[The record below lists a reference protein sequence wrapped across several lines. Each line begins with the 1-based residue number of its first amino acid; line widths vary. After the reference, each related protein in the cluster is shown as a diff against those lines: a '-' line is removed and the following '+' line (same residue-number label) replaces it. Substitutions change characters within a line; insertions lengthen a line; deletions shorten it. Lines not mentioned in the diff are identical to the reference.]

1 MQSTTQSTVNPDPDP
16 DLDLP
21 EVNTAEKRSLS
32 GRAVVVSPTYNEIEN
47 LPRMVEKIATLRR
60 DLDLDL
66 LIVDDESPDGTG
78 HLADELAKTHPFLH
92 VLHRE
97 GKRGLGLA
105 YCDGFSWALDHG
117 YSKIVQMDGDLS
129 HDPEDVPSLLKLA
142 DEADLVLGSRY
153 INGIRVINW
162 PLNRLILSIFAAH
175 YVRWITGMPIE
186 DPTGGF
192 KCFRREALQSI
203 DLGAIHSNGYSF
215 QIEMTHRIWRQGM
228 KVVEAPIIFTDRFQ
242 GASKMSRGIALEA
255 CWVTWRLL
263 ACHGF
268 RRRPRKMKLGQEQ
281 IGAESSRTG
290 NC

>member
-1 MQSTTQSTVNPDPDP
+1 MQSTIHSAVHP
-16 DLDLP
+16 DLF

-32 GRAVVVSPTYNEIEN
+32 GRSVVVSPTYNEIEN

-66 LIVDDESPDGTG
+66 LVVDDESPDGTG
-78 HLADELAKTHPFLH
+78 QLADELAKTHSFLH

-105 YCDGFSWALDHG
+105 YCDGFRWALDHG

-129 HDPEDVPSLLKLA
+129 HDPNDVPSLLKLA
-142 DEADLVLGSRY
+142 EDSDLALGSRY

-162 PLNRLILSIFAAH
+162 PLNRLLLSIFAAH

-268 RRRPRKMKLGQEQ
+268 RRRPRRLLSE
-281 IGAESSRTG
+281 
-290 NC
+290 